1 MIILFYLPKQT
12 TDFWAEMKWLV
23 KINLTSHAILT
34 AYFLFFLFV
43 SLPLT
48 LKVTLS
54 YGWFENK
61 MNSVELK
68 GVFTKDED
76 PSRLVTHTPSHIHLH
91 AEPGD
96 IDLLFMTKR
105 LRILA
110 LTPLSFVHS
119 TQITRQSNVKVRY

>member
-1 MIILFYLPKQT
+1 MLILCQRTECLYFTSKNWMLILFYLPKQI
-12 TDFWAEMKWLV
+12 TDFWAEMKWFV
-23 KINLTSHAILT
+23 KKTKKQNLTSHAILT
-34 AYFLFFLFV
+34 TYFLFFLFV

-76 PSRLVTHTPSHIHLH
+76 PSRLVMHTP
-91 AEPGD
+91 
-96 IDLLFMTKR
+96 
-105 LRILA
+105 
-110 LTPLSFVHS
+110 
-119 TQITRQSNVKVRY
+119 